1 MTEHLMYLVLIQIAL
16 VVPSFFFFRFVF
28 RKIHST
34 NRKVFSFASTAL
46 FHVLLFWLILEIN
59 SELIYPWIRSDKFDS
74 QKWISQK
81 SMRYKMV
88 NDIVNTDLLI
98 GKTKEEVMM
107 LLGNDIEKGP
117 CDECFGYSTNDPDQG
132 FSIDHEVIE
141 IEFDNHNIVN
151 SVKLNLW

>member
-1 MTEHLMYLVLIQIAL
+1 
-16 VVPSFFFFRFVF
+16 
-28 RKIHST
+28 
-34 NRKVFSFASTAL
+34 
-46 FHVLLFWLILEIN
+46 
-59 SELIYPWIRSDKFDS
+59 
-74 QKWISQK
+74 
-81 SMRYKMV
+81 MV